1 MQAKTTLDLK
11 ENIAA
16 MCIAILG
23 ENISI
28 PEQAFAALQGKK
40 HRLTY
45 EDTLDMVAMKED
57 GMYYREIAKIYGVD
71 HSLIYKRIYRY
82 KKETSL
88 DGSPKR
94 SAI

>member
-1 MQAKTTLDLK
+1 MQAETILDLR
-11 ENIAA
+11 ENVAA
-16 MCIAILG
+16 IYIAILRDD
-23 ENISI
+23 ITI
-28 PEQAFAALQGKK
+28 PEQAFAALEGKK

-45 EDTLDMVAMKED
+45 EDTLDMVAMKEE

-82 KKETSL
+82 KKETSS
-88 DGSPKR
+88 GGNQKR